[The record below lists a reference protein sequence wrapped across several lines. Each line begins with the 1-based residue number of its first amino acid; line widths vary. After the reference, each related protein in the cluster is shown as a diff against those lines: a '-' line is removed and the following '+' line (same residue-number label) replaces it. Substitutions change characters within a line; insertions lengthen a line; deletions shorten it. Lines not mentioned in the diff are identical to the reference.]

1 MFEYHVLPI
10 WLIIA
15 LIVLFF
21 VLWVSFTIIDND
33 KSVKY
38 ALGYSYI
45 SIIVIS
51 VVAIIACFIISSKTD
66 SPLTINDQKIVMAK
80 NINSDKI
87 IQKVSNES
95 GIKAINIKGNNKENV
110 EKFVNGSMVEFAG
123 IKDNSTVQ
131 GAIFFEGNN
140 MNIVINEEKA
150 NKKETIV
157 VPVK

>member
-15 LIVLFF
+15 LIALFF
-21 VLWVSFTIIDND
+21 VLWVFFTIIDDD

-38 ALGYSYI
+38 AFGYSYI
-45 SIIVIS
+45 SIVVIS
-51 VVAIIACFIISSKTD
+51 AVAIIACLIISPKTD
-66 SPLTINDQKIVMAK
+66 SPLTINDQKIVMTK

-87 IQKVSNES
+87 VQKVSKES
-95 GIKAINIKGNNKENV
+95 GIKAINIKGNNEKNV
-110 EKFVNGSMVEFAG
+110 EKFVNGSMVEFTG

-131 GAIFFEGNN
+131 GAIFFERDN
-140 MNIVINEEKA
+140 MNIVINQEKA

>member
-1 MFEYHVLPI
+1 MFKYHVLPI

-21 VLWVSFTIIDND
+21 VLWVFFTIIDD
-33 KSVKY
+33 DRSVKY
-38 ALGYSYI
+38 ALVYSYL
-45 SIIVIS
+45 SIVVIS
-51 VVAIIACFIISSKTD
+51 AVAIIACFIISSKTD
-66 SPLTINDQKIVMAK
+66 SPLTINDQKIVMDK

-140 MNIVINEEKA
+140 MNIVINEEKD